1 MARQMAAPKKLALL
15 RQRFASMA
23 QFRAHLVNTEGTVLL
38 FFRDADL
45 PVPIGA
51 EALVE
56 VAFDDSEDTRVVRAL
71 AFSRAEGQGIWLAM
85 PAARFAREVREG
97 QLKERKGRRL
107 GTDRV
112 ARLKRPSGGEFLVML
127 ADVSLGGARITGGL
141 PKSLA
146 TDDTVELLLSAPQ
159 TGEPHDPIAGRVV
172 WRDDVDAGI
181 EVDRT
186 RPTSRAAITKL
197 FQSLE
202 QRWRAARE
210 VRHLDLCC
218 RDGKLLD
225 PSPPRVGIGGSD
237 LQIELDE
244 LL

>member
-1 MARQMAAPKKLALL
+1 MAAPKLALL

-23 QFRAHLVNTEGTVLL
+23 QFRAHLVTTEGTVLL

-45 PVPIGA
+45 PVPIGS

-71 AFSRAEGQGIWLAM
+71 AFARAEGQGIWLAM

-112 ARLKRPSGGEFLVML
+112 ARLKRQSGSEFLVML
-127 ADVSLGGARITGGL
+127 ADVSLAGVRITGGL
-141 PKSLA
+141 PKSLVA
-146 TDDTVELLLSAPQ
+146 NDTVELQLSAPQ
-159 TGEPHDPIAGRVV
+159 SGEPHDPIVGRVA
-172 WRDDVDAGI
+172 WRDDTDAGV
-181 EVDRT
+181 EVDRA
-186 RPTSRAAITKL
+186 RPGSRAAITKL

-202 QRWRAARE
+202 QRWRSARE

-225 PSPPRVGIGGSD
+225 PTPPRVRVEDRD
-237 LQIELDE
+237 LQVELDE